1 MKSLLATTVLTLLL
15 NYPATVL
22 ADNTIQL
29 DNNPVSKQSSS
40 SIPGFLK
47 VGKTYSVL
55 LLNSLVE
62 AKIIEID
69 NDSGWINIEEDGED
83 KPYWINL
90 SQTKAIIPK

>member
-1 MKSLLATTVLTLLL
+1 MKNLLAATVMALLL

-29 DNNPVSKQSSS
+29 DNNPVSKQSGS

-47 VGKTYSVL
+47 TDENYSVL
-55 LLNSLVE
+55 LINSLVE

-69 NDSGWINIEEDGED
+69 SNSGWVKIKEDGED

-90 SQTKAIIPK
+90 SQTKAMIPQ